1 MKQLCV
7 CARGL
12 PIKALFFSLGLHL
25 IVLNT
30 FIFTLPLFRASF
42 KPSFIFLGPIL
53 KEQDL
58 GDISHPRKKTD
69 QALSFSEDP
78 SRPSPSWR
86 GTGGRGAGD
95 LLFHSQSVGRRFIE
109 GAPRQPVSP
118 GSVGTREKIVTKS
131 LFDIPADVKQ
141 EQAGSVADSLEVDHE
156 IAPYKPLGLF
166 PGEPREPR

>member
-12 PIKALFFSLGLHL
+12 PIKALFLSLGIHL
-25 IVLNT
+25 IVLNA
-30 FIFTLPLFRASF
+30 FRFTLPLSRVSF

-53 KEQDL
+53 KEQDV
-58 GDISHPRKKTD
+58 GDISQSKEKID
-69 QALSFSEDP
+69 QALSFSDDP
-78 SRPSPSWR
+78 SSPSPSGEWA
-86 GTGGRGAGD
+86 GGSGAGD
-95 LLFHSQSVGRRFIE
+95 LFFHSQSVGRRFIE

-118 GSVGTREKIVTKS
+118 RSVGTREKIVTKS

-141 EQAGSVADSLEVDHE
+141 EQAGSVADSLEADHE

-166 PGEPREPR
+166 PGEPR

>member
-12 PIKALFFSLGLHL
+12 PIKALFLSLGIHL
-25 IVLNT
+25 IVLNA
-30 FIFTLPLFRASF
+30 FRFTLPLSRVSF

-53 KEQDL
+53 KEQDV
-58 GDISHPRKKTD
+58 GDISQSKEKID
-69 QALSFSEDP
+69 QALSFSDDP
-78 SRPSPSWR
+78 SSPSPSGGWA
-86 GTGGRGAGD
+86 GGRGAGD
-95 LLFHSQSVGRRFIE
+95 LFFYSQSVGRRFIE

-118 GSVGTREKIVTKS
+118 RSVGTREKIVTKS

-141 EQAGSVADSLEVDHE
+141 EQTGSVADPAEVDHE

-166 PGEPREPR
+166 PGEPR

>member
-12 PIKALFFSLGLHL
+12 PIKALFLSLGIHL

-30 FIFTLPLFRASF
+30 FIFTLPLSRVSF
-42 KPSFIFLGPIL
+42 KPSFIFLGLIF

-58 GDISHPRKKTD
+58 GDISQPREKID
-69 QALSFSEDP
+69 QALSFSADP
-78 SRPSPSWR
+78 SSPSPS
-86 GTGGRGAGD
+86 GRGAGGGGAGE

-131 LFDIPADVKQ
+131 LFDIPEDVKQ
-141 EQAGSVADSLEVDHE
+141 EQTGSVADSLEADHE

-166 PGEPREPR
+166 PREPR

>member
-12 PIKALFFSLGLHL
+12 PIKALFFSLGIHL
-25 IVLNT
+25 VVLNI
-30 FIFTLPLFRASF
+30 FIFTLPLSRVSF

-58 GDISHPRKKTD
+58 GDISQPREKID

-78 SRPSPSWR
+78 SNPSPS
-86 GTGGRGAGD
+86 GRGVGD

-141 EQAGSVADSLEVDHE
+141 EQTGSVADSLEADHE
-156 IAPYKPLGLF
+156 IAPYQPLGLF
-166 PGEPREPR
+166 PREPREPREPR

>member
-7 CARGL
+7 SVRGL
-12 PIKALFFSLGLHL
+12 PIKALFLSLGIHL

-30 FIFTLPLFRASF
+30 FIFTLPLFRVSF

-58 GDISHPRKKTD
+58 GDISQPGEKID

-78 SRPSPSWR
+78 S
-86 GTGGRGAGD
+86 GRGAGD
-95 LLFHSQSVGRRFIE
+95 LFFYSKSVGRRFIE

-131 LFDIPADVKQ
+131 LFDIPVDVKQ
-141 EQAGSVADSLEVDHE
+141 EQTGSVADSLEVDHE

-166 PGEPREPR
+166 PR

>member
-12 PIKALFFSLGLHL
+12 PIKALFLSLGIHL

-30 FIFTLPLFRASF
+30 FIFTLPLSRVSF
-42 KPSFIFLGPIL
+42 KPSFIFLGLIF

-58 GDISHPRKKTD
+58 GDISQPREKID
-69 QALSFSEDP
+69 QALSFSADP
-78 SRPSPSWR
+78 SSPSSS
-86 GTGGRGAGD
+86 GRGAGE

-118 GSVGTREKIVTKS
+118 GSVGTREKIITKS
-131 LFDIPADVKQ
+131 LFDIPEDVKQ
-141 EQAGSVADSLEVDHE
+141 EQTGSVVDSLEADHE

-166 PGEPREPR
+166 PREPR

>member
-12 PIKALFFSLGLHL
+12 PIKALFLSLGIHL
-25 IVLNT
+25 IALNT
-30 FIFTLPLFRASF
+30 FIFTLPLSRVSF

-58 GDISHPRKKTD
+58 GDISQSKEKID

-78 SRPSPSWR
+78 YSPSPS
-86 GTGGRGAGD
+86 GRGAVGRGSGD
-95 LLFHSQSVGRRFIE
+95 FLFHSQSVGRRFIE

-141 EQAGSVADSLEVDHE
+141 EQTESVVDSLEADHE
-156 IAPYKPLGLF
+156 IAPYKPLRLF
-166 PGEPREPR
+166 PWEPREPR

>member
-12 PIKALFFSLGLHL
+12 PIKALFFSLGIHL
-25 IVLNT
+25 VVLNI
-30 FIFTLPLFRASF
+30 FIFTLPLSRVSF

-58 GDISHPRKKTD
+58 GDISQPGKKID

-78 SRPSPSWR
+78 SSPSP
-86 GTGGRGAGD
+86 GGGGGSGAGD
-95 LLFHSQSVGRRFIE
+95 LFFHSQSVGRRFIE

-118 GSVGTREKIVTKS
+118 RSVGTREKIVTKS

-141 EQAGSVADSLEVDHE
+141 EQTGSVADSLEADHE
-156 IAPYKPLGLF
+156 IAPYQPLGLF
-166 PGEPREPR
+166 PREPREPR

>member
-7 CARGL
+7 SVRGL
-12 PIKALFFSLGLHL
+12 PIKALFSSLGIHL
-25 IVLNT
+25 IVLNI
-30 FIFTLPLFRASF
+30 FIFTLPLFRVSF

-58 GDISHPRKKTD
+58 GDISQPGEKID

-78 SRPSPSWR
+78 SGS
-86 GTGGRGAGD
+86 GAGD

-109 GAPRQPVSP
+109 AAPRQPVSP
-118 GSVGTREKIVTKS
+118 RSVGTREKIVTKS
-131 LFDIPADVKQ
+131 LFDIPADVRQ
-141 EQAGSVADSLEVDHE
+141 EQAGSAADSLEADRE

-166 PGEPREPR
+166 PREPR

>member
-7 CARGL
+7 SVRGL
-12 PIKALFFSLGLHL
+12 PIKALFLSLGIHL

-30 FIFTLPLFRASF
+30 FIFTLPLFRVSF

-53 KEQDL
+53 KDQDL
-58 GDISHPRKKTD
+58 GDISQSKEKID
-69 QALSFSEDP
+69 QVLSFSEDP
-78 SRPSPSWR
+78 S
-86 GTGGRGAGD
+86 GRGAGD
-95 LLFHSQSVGRRFIE
+95 FFFHSQSVGRRFIE

-141 EQAGSVADSLEVDHE
+141 EQTGSVADSLEADHE

-166 PGEPREPR
+166 PRELR